1 MANKRRSVYLV
12 KEKTYWEEG
21 TYTGYS
27 QRIFES
33 GYDAFDFV
41 MKIVNDKEFQKDVVW
56 KFVRNQEESPF
67 GGQIVAIE
75 GYGEFRS
82 IRDEDRG
89 HLLHGR
95 QVIII
100 EEINYKQGGECCE
113 S

>member
-1 MANKRRSVYLV
+1 MAGKARSAYLV

-41 MKIVNDKEFQKDVVW
+41 MKIVNDKECQKGVIW
-56 KFVRNQEESPF
+56 KFVQNREESPF
-67 GGQIVAIE
+67 GGQVAAIE

-82 IRDEDRG
+82 LRDEDMG
-89 HLLHGR
+89 HLLYGR

-100 EEINYKQGGECCE
+100 EEVNYKEAKRCE